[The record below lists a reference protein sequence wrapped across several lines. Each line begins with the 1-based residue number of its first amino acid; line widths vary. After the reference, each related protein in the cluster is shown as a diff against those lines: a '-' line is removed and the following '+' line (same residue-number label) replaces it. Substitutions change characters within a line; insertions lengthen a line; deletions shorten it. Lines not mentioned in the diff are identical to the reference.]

1 MHMSLVS
8 IYYVDSIDRVNKVL
22 LTLLLNI
29 TNVITTTHER
39 GTTQIINQQLPWH
52 PQFQFGVIRHFQ
64 KYRHDDSYLEN

>member
-22 LTLLLNI
+22 LTSLLVITNFI

-39 GTTQIINQQLPWH
+39 GTTQIINQQLP
-52 PQFQFGVIRHFQ
+52 
-64 KYRHDDSYLEN
+64 

>member
-29 TNVITTTHER
+29 TNVITKHYYNT
-39 GTTQIINQQLPWH
+39 
-52 PQFQFGVIRHFQ
+52 
-64 KYRHDDSYLEN
+64 

>member
-29 TNVITTTHER
+29 TNVITKH
-39 GTTQIINQQLPWH
+39 
-52 PQFQFGVIRHFQ
+52 
-64 KYRHDDSYLEN
+64 Y

>member
-29 TNVITTTHER
+29 TTTHQR
-39 GTTQIINQQLPWH
+39 GTTQIINQQLP
-52 PQFQFGVIRHFQ
+52 
-64 KYRHDDSYLEN
+64 